1 MLKPSVVDISG
12 HIFVK
17 KKMNFKDMNLLSLQS
32 SELAEPQV
40 LSPRT
45 WYLSQLVSG
54 HWGLSASENEAL

>member
-1 MLKPSVVDISG
+1 
-12 HIFVK
+12 
-17 KKMNFKDMNLLSLQS
+17 MNFKDMNLLSLQS

-54 HWGLSASENEAL
+54 HWGLSASENGAL